1 MRHGCRNQILVRAR
15 SRAVAPRC
23 AAMVAGGIATI
34 VLVASVS
41 VPALADPVS
50 PWATGGAQTKPGDND
65 GKPSGARIAQVPVSQ
80 AHAMPGTVVQGGAI
94 PQGWQPQAVPYQA
107 VGPDGRPVTMYY
119 APTYV
124 FTYPIGPS
132 IAAPAPTRS
141 PLAVNRRQAYGQPAA
156 NGWNYQTQG
165 AIPPP
170 VYALPPS
177 TTARY
182 QPVPYQFPAGAN
194 ALGGTPLLPPTS
206 AKPAA
211 ATPQFPPQFPPPSQR
226 QSPPL
231 PPNSL
236 SPPPTQWV
244 PASPDALPDSSVPA
258 QPVSSVPSL
267 SGDSAPPN
275 PTASRAAN
283 AHLWRVVGVYDGDT
297 ITCIDDTNT
306 QQKIRMAEIDAP
318 ELGQDFGT
326 VSREAMAAM
335 VFGKTVDVTDSGKDR
350 YGRWIG
356 HISVNGLNVNREMIA
371 TGNAWHYAAYSSD
384 PSLAAVQSQAQTQKL
399 GLWAQPN
406 PTPPWNY
413 RKNGTNPAPGN

>member
-1 MRHGCRNQILVRAR
+1 M
-15 SRAVAPRC
+15 
-23 AAMVAGGIATI
+23 
-34 VLVASVS
+34 
-41 VPALADPVS
+41 
-50 PWATGGAQTKPGDND
+50 
-65 GKPSGARIAQVPVSQ
+65 
-80 AHAMPGTVVQGGAI
+80 
-94 PQGWQPQAVPYQA
+94 
-107 VGPDGRPVTMYY
+107 
-119 APTYV
+119 
-124 FTYPIGPS
+124 
-132 IAAPAPTRS
+132 
-141 PLAVNRRQAYGQPAA
+141 
-156 NGWNYQTQG
+156 
-165 AIPPP
+165 
-170 VYALPPS
+170 
-177 TTARY
+177 
-182 QPVPYQFPAGAN
+182 
-194 ALGGTPLLPPTS
+194 GGTPLLPPTS
-206 AKPAA
+206 AKPAE

-413 RKNGTNPAPGN
+413 RKNGTNPASGN

>member
-141 PLAVNRRQAYGQPAA
+141 PSAVNRRQAYGQPAA

-206 AKPAA
+206 AKPAE
-211 ATPQFPPQFPPPSQR
+211 ATPQFPPPSQR

-267 SGDSAPPN
+267 SGDGAPPN

>member
-65 GKPSGARIAQVPVSQ
+65 GKPSVARIAQVPVSQ

-141 PLAVNRRQAYGQPAA
+141 PSAVNRRQAYGQPAA

-182 QPVPYQFPAGAN
+182 QPAPYQFPAGAN

-211 ATPQFPPQFPPPSQR
+211 ATPQFPPPSQR

-231 PPNSL
+231 PANSL

-384 PSLAAVQSQAQTQKL
+384 PSLAAVQSQAQIQKL

-413 RKNGTNPAPGN
+413 RKNGTNPASGN

>member
-1 MRHGCRNQILVRAR
+1 MRHGCRSQILLRAR
-15 SRAVAPRC
+15 SRAVAARC

-50 PWATGGAQTKPGDND
+50 PWATGGTQTKPGDND
-65 GKPSGARIAQVPVSQ
+65 SKPSVARIAQVPVSQ

-132 IAAPAPTRS
+132 IAAPAATRS
-141 PLAVNRRQAYGQPAA
+141 PSAVNRRQAYGQPAA

-182 QPVPYQFPAGAN
+182 QPAPYQFPAGAN

-206 AKPAA
+206 AKPPA
-211 ATPQFPPQFPPPSQR
+211 ATPQFPPPSQR

-231 PPNSL
+231 PANSL

-244 PASPDALPDSSVPA
+244 PASPDALPDPSVPA

-267 SGDSAPPN
+267 PADGAPPK

-371 TGNAWHYAAYSSD
+371 TGNAWHYSAYSSD

-413 RKNGTNPAPGN
+413 RKNGTNPAPSN

>member
-1 MRHGCRNQILVRAR
+1 MRAR
-15 SRAVAPRC
+15 SRAVAARC

-50 PWATGGAQTKPGDND
+50 PWATGGTQTKLGDND
-65 GKPSGARIAQVPVSQ
+65 GKPSVARIAQVPVSQ
-80 AHAMPGTVVQGGAI
+80 AHAMPGTVVQGGVI

-132 IAAPAPTRS
+132 IAAPAATRPPS
-141 PLAVNRRQAYGQPAA
+141 AVNRRQAYGQPAA

-182 QPVPYQFPAGAN
+182 QPAPYQFPAGAN

-211 ATPQFPPQFPPPSQR
+211 ATPQFPPQFPPPSQQ

-318 ELGQDFGT
+318 ELGQPRATLGIMQRIPAIHRSLQC
-326 VSREAMAAM
+326 SRRRRHKNSA
-335 VFGKTVDVTDSGKDR
+335 SG
-350 YGRWIG
+350 
-356 HISVNGLNVNREMIA
+356 
-371 TGNAWHYAAYSSD
+371 
-384 PSLAAVQSQAQTQKL
+384 PSQTQRLRGTIVKTAPIQPQAIERPAGAKPFCLLSKL
-399 GLWAQPN
+399 QKSQNEPN
-406 PTPPWNY
+406 TVPRNTTTAVATSGQITVTMPTS
-413 RKNGTNPAPGN
+413 R

>member
-206 AKPAA
+206 AKPAE
-211 ATPQFPPQFPPPSQR
+211 ATPQFPPPSQR

-413 RKNGTNPAPGN
+413 RKNGTNPASGN

>member
-65 GKPSGARIAQVPVSQ
+65 GKPSVARIAQVPVSQ

-182 QPVPYQFPAGAN
+182 QPAPYQFPAGAN

-211 ATPQFPPQFPPPSQR
+211 ATPQFPPPSQR

-231 PPNSL
+231 PANSL

-384 PSLAAVQSQAQTQKL
+384 PSLAAVQSQAQIQKL

-413 RKNGTNPAPGN
+413 RKNGTNPASGN

>member
-182 QPVPYQFPAGAN
+182 QPAPYQFPAGAN

-211 ATPQFPPQFPPPSQR
+211 ATPQFPPQFQQ

-231 PPNSL
+231 PANSL

-306 QQKIRMAEIDAP
+306 PQKIRMAEIDAP

-384 PSLAAVQSQAQTQKL
+384 PSLAAVQSQAQIQKL

-413 RKNGTNPAPGN
+413 RKNGTNPASGN

>member
-1 MRHGCRNQILVRAR
+1 MR
-15 SRAVAPRC
+15 
-23 AAMVAGGIATI
+23 AT
-34 VLVASVS
+34 A
-41 VPALADPVS
+41 
-50 PWATGGAQTKPGDND
+50 
-65 GKPSGARIAQVPVSQ
+65 
-80 AHAMPGTVVQGGAI
+80 
-94 PQGWQPQAVPYQA
+94 
-107 VGPDGRPVTMYY
+107 
-119 APTYV
+119 
-124 FTYPIGPS
+124 
-132 IAAPAPTRS
+132 
-141 PLAVNRRQAYGQPAA
+141 
-156 NGWNYQTQG
+156 
-165 AIPPP
+165 
-170 VYALPPS
+170 
-177 TTARY
+177 
-182 QPVPYQFPAGAN
+182 
-194 ALGGTPLLPPTS
+194 GGTPLLPPTS

-211 ATPQFPPQFPPPSQR
+211 ATPQFPPLFPPPSQR

-231 PPNSL
+231 PANSL

-384 PSLAAVQSQAQTQKL
+384 PSLAAVQSQAQIQKL

-413 RKNGTNPAPGN
+413 RKNGTNPASGN